1 MAKGTQEQKK
11 AKILKVLELQKQGI
25 IYKSMS
31 NKDCKDLL
39 GYSKKTTLYNLM
51 NREGYTYDKAQG
63 IFIKPDQE
71 VKQQQIDG
79 QISIEDEYYISNTDE
94 TQEEQYTSNT
104 DVVQKNEAEQY
115 NSNTV
120 ILQNGI
126 IDYLKDKDKAIKLFN
141 LINRADDLIKLL
153 DNETVVEESIRLT
166 VDTEEELVQAN
177 FRMFKSV
184 KEEFQAFCKKHK
196 TYKTQE
202 LISQALK
209 EFMEKYK

>member
-1 MAKGTQEQKK
+1 MGKGTQEQKK
-11 AKILKVLELQKQGI
+11 AKIMKVLELQEKGI
-25 IYKSMS
+25 TYKSMS

-51 NREGYTYDKAQG
+51 TREGYTYNKEQG
-63 IFIKPDQE
+63 IFIKPEQE
-71 VKQQQIDG
+71 IEQRQEIDG
-79 QISIEDEYYISNTDE
+79 QMSIENEYYN
-94 TQEEQYTSNT
+94 SNT
-104 DVVQKNEAEQY
+104 DVIQGNDIEQY

-120 ILQNGI
+120 VLQDGI
-126 IDYLKDKDKAIKLFN
+126 IDYLKDEDKAIKLFN

-166 VDTEEELVQAN
+166 LDTEEELVQAN

-184 KEEFQAFCKKHK
+184 KEEFQAFCKEHK